1 MLNQGVSE
9 EAERKYSD
17 VPHLAAETR
26 SLLCSGRVRSP
37 RAVECPL
44 QVCTASWLTVRE
56 GGCCCAENPRR
67 KASGNSATPQGWE
80 AKSDMADSISTTFMF
95 FAAVHSFGMV
105 ETFAAAIGSIHP
117 GLNPKSA
124 GQRAV
129 YASGP
134 LRCSN
139 ATAPSMKKMCALF

>member
-1 MLNQGVSE
+1 
-9 EAERKYSD
+9 
-17 VPHLAAETR
+17 
-26 SLLCSGRVRSP
+26 
-37 RAVECPL
+37 
-44 QVCTASWLTVRE
+44 
-56 GGCCCAENPRR
+56 
-67 KASGNSATPQGWE
+67 
-80 AKSDMADSISTTFMF
+80 MADSISTTFMF

-139 ATAPSMKKMCALF
+139 ATAPSMKKMCALFWPFQETDCHMANHSPPTVRNPTP

>member
-1 MLNQGVSE
+1 
-9 EAERKYSD
+9 
-17 VPHLAAETR
+17 
-26 SLLCSGRVRSP
+26 
-37 RAVECPL
+37 
-44 QVCTASWLTVRE
+44 
-56 GGCCCAENPRR
+56 
-67 KASGNSATPQGWE
+67 
-80 AKSDMADSISTTFMF
+80 MADSISTTFMF